1 MGIQRLGEGS
11 KSDDPN
17 KTGQYGVGFNS
28 VYHLTDVPTFL
39 SDGKKLCVF
48 DPHCFYVPDAT
59 EAEPGQFI
67 PPHIFRRGPLH
78 SFQICLVLILYML
91 IT

>member
-1 MGIQRLGEGS
+1 MMGIQRLGEGS

-59 EAEPGQFI
+59 EAEPGDI
-67 PPHIFRRGPLH
+67 GCGIF
-78 SFQICLVLILYML
+78 
-91 IT
+91 